1 MKEVTLEIATI
12 LRQKGF
18 EEDCA
23 KYYLLDGTLC
33 DFTESIIDDES
44 GNTIVEYN
52 IMSSCNRHKDSY
64 AAIDAPL
71 IEQVLEWLRVEKKIY
86 VYAYYV
92 YFIDE
97 KTGKENSM
105 FFPVIQRIGV
115 QEKSN
120 FADNCD
126 FSTWEEAILD
136 GIKYTILYL
145 L

>member
-18 EEDCA
+18 EENCA

-33 DFTESIIDDES
+33 DFTESIVDEY
-44 GNTIVEYN
+44 GHEIMEYN
-52 IMSSCNRHKDSY
+52 TKSSCNRRKDLY

-86 VYAYYV
+86 VHAYYV

-105 FFPVIQRIGV
+105 FFPVIQHIGV

-120 FADNCD
+120 FANNQD

-136 GIKYTILYL
+136 GIKHTILYL

>member
-23 KYYLLDGTLC
+23 KYYLHDGTLC
-33 DFTESIIDDES
+33 DFTESIVDEY
-44 GNTIVEYN
+44 GHEIMEYN
-52 IMSSCNRHKDSY
+52 TMSSCNRHKDLY

-86 VYAYYV
+86 VHAYYV

-115 QEKSN
+115 HEKSN
-120 FADNCD
+120 FANNQD